1 MLPVVDLQAQI
12 QQLQAQYQALQRDYH
27 NLQAEKIQQQIA
39 ADCWLA
45 QRTRELQA
53 EALEQKKAET
63 LQRVFYRI
71 AERAAADLSLYDFLR
86 AVHGLL
92 GELLY
97 AKNCYVGLYDTRKRT
112 LSYPYYVDERD
123 GDTMQCND
131 VPYCNGLSEFVLRT
145 GQPQLI
151 DHQRFQ
157 ALQAAG
163 EVTEA
168 SGDLGFTSWLG
179 VPMFIQGVV
188 SGLLVVQGYEP
199 GMGYSPADVDILS
212 FVANHV
218 SSAIERHQ
226 ALDEVRKSEARYRT
240 VIENV
245 GVGVVVV
252 QDSRM
257 VFANPSLVRIVG
269 HPLDYLLS
277 NPFTAAVHPEDVGG
291 MLDRHQRR
299 LRGEEVESFYSFR
312 IITQKGEVRSLEL
325 SAVKIEWGKRDATLI
340 FVVNAT
346 ERLHAEQTKRMTL
359 QKQAELNAMK
369 TRFISMASHEFRTPL
384 AIILSSVELLKYYSD
399 RLSEPEKSEVIG
411 TIETG
416 VQRMTGML
424 DRVLQLG
431 KAEAQ
436 MLEFQPQPLD
446 LAALCHS
453 LVDEARTQQPGAA
466 CQVLKDFASL
476 PTSGCFDE
484 KLLRHIFGNLLS
496 NAIKYSPCG
505 GTVRFRV
512 YPEGAQTVFEV
523 SDQGIGI
530 PVAELPHL
538 FEPFHRASNV
548 GDIQGTGLGLAV
560 VKNAVDLHGGQIQVG
575 RVQPQGTCFTVRL

>member
-1 MLPVVDLQAQI
+1 M
-12 QQLQAQYQALQRDYH
+12 
-27 NLQAEKIQQQIA
+27 
-39 ADCWLA
+39 
-45 QRTRELQA
+45 
-53 EALEQKKAET
+53 
-63 LQRVFYRI
+63 
-71 AERAAADLSLYDFLR
+71 
-86 AVHGLL
+86 
-92 GELLY
+92 Y
-97 AKNCYVGLYDTRKRT
+97 AKNCYVGLYDARKHT
-112 LSYPYYVDERD
+112 LNYPYYVDERD

-131 VPYCNGLSEFVLRT
+131 VPYCNGLSEYVLRT
-145 GQPQLI
+145 GKPQLI
-151 DHQRFQ
+151 DHPRFL

-163 EVTEA
+163 EITEA
-168 SGDLGFTSWLG
+168 SGDLSFTSWLG

-199 GMGYSPADVDILS
+199 GIAYSAADVGILS

-226 ALDEVRKSEARYRT
+226 ALEELRRSEARYRT

-252 QDSRM
+252 QGGRM

-269 HPLDYLLS
+269 YPLDYLLS
-277 NPFTAAVHPEDVGG
+277 NPYTAAVHPEDVAG
-291 MLDRHQRR
+291 MVDRHQRR

-312 IITQKGEVRSLEL
+312 IITQAGAVRTLEL
-325 SAVKIEWGKRDATLI
+325 SAVKIEWGKRDATLM
-340 FVVNAT
+340 FVVDAT
-346 ERLHAEQTKRMTL
+346 ERLHAEQAQRMTL

-384 AIILSSVELLKYYSD
+384 AIILSSVELLKYYGD
-399 RLSEPEKSEVIG
+399 RLPACEKSEVIG
-411 TIETG
+411 TIESG

-436 MLEFQPQPLD
+436 LLEFQPRQIH

-453 LVDEARTQQPGAA
+453 LVDDAYTHTQHLQPAA
-466 CQVLKDFASL
+466 TCQVVTDFTAL
-476 PTSGCFDE
+476 PPTGCFDE

-496 NAIKYSPCG
+496 NAIKYSPRG

-512 YPEGAQTVFEV
+512 YVDGAQTVFEV

-530 PVAELPHL
+530 PDDELPHL

-560 VKNAVDLHGGQIQVG
+560 VKNAVDLHGGQIEVC
-575 RVQPQGTCFTVRL
+575 RVQPQGTCFTVRI